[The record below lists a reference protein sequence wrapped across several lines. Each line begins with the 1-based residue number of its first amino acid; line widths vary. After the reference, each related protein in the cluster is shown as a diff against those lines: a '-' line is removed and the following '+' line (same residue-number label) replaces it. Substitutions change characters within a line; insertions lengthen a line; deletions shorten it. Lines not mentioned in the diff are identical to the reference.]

1 MLINSVHPNSAA
13 ALLQDGV
20 SCGIASRRR
29 SEPGLLHTRRNHALG
44 GMLAGEKLVQV
55 PADGN
60 CPKSLQCLR
69 LNLAHALAGD
79 VE

>member
-1 MLINSVHPNSAA
+1 M
-13 ALLQDGV
+13 
-20 SCGIASRRR
+20 
-29 SEPGLLHTRRNHALG
+29 LHTRRNHALG